1 MLKHIPEFLPR
12 GISPRVVLTFL
23 VRLLLVLTLFF
34 LSSTTI
40 GIRDGRLFWS
50 LVTEILCSRA
60 LLAASFSDK
69 DPLSLSLLSRVIL
82 TGILDF
88 FCRGGTWF
96 WWLFFSGWSHEAIAS
111 HPRFLSLDENSY
123 SNSVF
128 FVVAVVVF
136 WFSIVFNFFG
146 LFQIVFLKLDCE
158 IIQNSNAS
166 NLDTDRTDSWRKWFY
181 FEPKSMETISYEFF
195 VIQSKETFD
204 SSCTASFAEIW

>member
-1 MLKHIPEFLPR
+1 MKDTSYKQVLLIKFNKSKNIGIKSFFFSPVWNGYRKHLIQLISTTAHLAYSVWCNTVDLLLIIPAFHLNRFLRFLQFLCNEWKSEASQMLKHIPEFFPR

-23 VRLLLVLTLFF
+23 VRLPLVLTLFF

-50 LVTEILCSRA
+50 LLTEILCSRA

-69 DPLSLSLLSRVIL
+69 DPLSLSLLRRVIL

-111 HPRFLSLDENSY
+111 HPRFSL
-123 SNSVF
+123 
-128 FVVAVVVF
+128 AR
-136 WFSIVFNFFG
+136 WK
-146 LFQIVFLKLDCE
+146 LLLK
-158 IIQNSNAS
+158 
-166 NLDTDRTDSWRKWFY
+166 
-181 FEPKSMETISYEFF
+181 
-195 VIQSKETFD
+195 
-204 SSCTASFAEIW
+204 